1 MAVDL
6 TDGCPHSA
14 ALRLPSDGTPSTPS
28 PALLALHRD
37 EVRPLAYS
45 DGEVGLIVGSYEL
58 AKEILADTRFSQFPH
73 RFPVSDLE
81 FTSEDVDSR
90 ATAAAQVADL
100 LALDGEQH
108 SKVRGALTPKLSL
121 KSIRALD
128 SAIQSEIA
136 RIVESLELLDG
147 EFDLH
152 KMYSE
157 PISVAMH
164 SLLLGIPPECMHEYH
179 VLYTEASTAQAKWE
193 FVRRVLQ
200 IKARHLGDDVLSD
213 LLQSELSPL
222 EIEGLAFVLFIS
234 GRDSVAYFISTSAVN
249 ILSHPAGAELFLAKI
264 NESNI
269 VIEELMRFGSM
280 FITLFPRTA
289 KQDIEFGE
297 LLIKA
302 GTSVSVSQVA
312 ANRDPSHFTNPAEMN
327 LNNNSA
333 GHLAFGHGIHS
344 CVGQQFARIVLKH
357 SLQQLFTKYPLLELT
372 SADQKSP
379 QSFAHPVAVYAAGC
393 VMMRRP

>member
-1 MAVDL
+1 MAENIAAS
-6 TDGCPHSA
+6 CPHSA
-14 ALRLPSDGTPSTPS
+14 AFRLPSDGTPSRPS

-37 EVRPLAYS
+37 EVTPLAYR
-45 DGEVGLIVGSYEL
+45 DGEVGLIVTNHQL
-58 AKEILADTRFSQFPH
+58 AKEVLADARFSQYPH

-81 FTSEDVDSR
+81 YTAEDVDER
-90 ATAAAQVADL
+90 AKAAAQVADL

-108 SKVRGALTPKLSL
+108 SKVRGALTARLSL
-121 KSIRALD
+121 KSIRSLD
-128 SAIQSEIA
+128 AAIQSSISA
-136 RIVESLELLDG
+136 FVENLEQLDG

-164 SLLLGIPPECMHEYH
+164 SLLLGIPAECIHEYGE
-179 VLYTEASTAQAKWE
+179 LYTEASTAQAKWE
-193 FVRRVLQ
+193 FVRRVLNL
-200 IKARHLGDDVLSD
+200 KARDLGDDVLSD
-213 LLQSELSPL
+213 LLQSDLTPL

-234 GRDSVAYFISTSAVN
+234 GRDSVAYFISTSTVN
-249 ILSHPAGAELFLAKI
+249 ILSQPAGVELFLAKI

-289 KQDIEFGE
+289 KEDIEFGD
-297 LLIKA
+297 LLITA

-312 ANRDPSHFTNPAEMN
+312 ANRDPSHFKDPEMLN

-344 CVGQQFARIVLKH
+344 CVGQQFARIVLKS
-357 SLQQLFTKYPLLELT
+357 SLQQLFTKYPQLT
-372 SADQKSP
+372 LHSADQLSP
-379 QSFAHPVAVYAAGC
+379 MSFAHPVAVYEAGR
-393 VMMRRP
+393 VIVSRA